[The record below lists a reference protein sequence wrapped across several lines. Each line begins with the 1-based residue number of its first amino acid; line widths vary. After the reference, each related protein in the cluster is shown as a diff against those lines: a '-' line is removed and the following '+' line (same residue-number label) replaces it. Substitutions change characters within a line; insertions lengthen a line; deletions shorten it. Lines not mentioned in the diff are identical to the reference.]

1 MSRDPKPSAAPA
13 TGKPGQDKVP
23 FQDLYPANRLV
34 EKSFLAG
41 AADLY
46 RESAFSGGPY
56 VESFEKAFGGYLGAR
71 HCLGLNSGTSAVHLA
86 LAALGI
92 GPGDEVIV
100 PAFTFVGS
108 AWGILYCGATPVFA
122 DVDPETACIDANSL
136 AEAITPRT
144 KAVIVVHLFGRP
156 ADMDLI
162 QAVLDLHRGG
172 KGRPIALIED
182 AAQAH
187 GARWNGKAV
196 GTLGDAGCFSFYPSK
211 NLGAAGEAG
220 AVTTRSAALAEKI
233 ARLRNHGQKVR
244 YRHESLGF
252 NYRMDGLQGLFLEQK
267 LAYLDKM
274 NAERA
279 AVATAYME
287 GMYSAQVVPMEGGEG
302 SVRHLFVCRAKRR
315 KAFLAHL
322 DKRGIG
328 YGIHYPLTLPELP
341 PFMATARSKKA
352 KAASCPNALALSRS
366 VVSLPLYFGMPAVH
380 VERVVDAVNDFAG

>member
-1 MSRDPKPSAAPA
+1 MTASKTPASKAASAGAAVPS
-13 TGKPGQDKVP
+13 VP

-34 EKSFLAG
+34 EKEFLSQ
-41 AADLY
+41 AAELY

-56 VESFEKAFGGYLGAR
+56 VASFEKAFGGYLGAR

-136 AEAITPRT
+136 AAAITPKT

-162 QAVLDLHRGG
+162 ETVLDGHKRGN
-172 KGRPIALIED
+172 GRRIALIED

-220 AVTTRSAALAEKI
+220 AVTAKSAALAETI
-233 ARLRNHGQKVR
+233 ARLRNHGQKAR
-244 YRHESLGF
+244 YRHEMLGF
-252 NYRMDGLQGLFLEQK
+252 NYRMDGLQGLFLEKK
-267 LAYLDKM
+267 LAFLDRM

-279 AVATAYME
+279 ALADAYLE
-287 GMYSAQVVPMEGGEG
+287 ELYSAEAVPLGGGEG
-302 SVRHLFVCRAKRR
+302 SVWHLFVCRVKRR
-315 KAFLAHL
+315 KAFLAYL
-322 DKRGIG
+322 DKHGIG
-328 YGIHYPLTLPELP
+328 YGIHYPVTLPELP
-341 PFMATARSKKA
+341 PFQAAAPKR
-352 KAASCPNALALSRS
+352 AASRCPHALELSRT
-366 VVSLPLYFGMPAVH
+366 VVSLPLYYGMKAEQVQRVCDVVNAFG
-380 VERVVDAVNDFAG
+380 